1 MNLFKIYFRRN
12 SIICCTLAFLLVLA
26 ISFGAL
32 GYYSLITTGQ
42 RLREVGSQY
51 TTIAVPSD
59 ANVWFTFMQ
68 QNESEERTAMMAADG
83 FGQIDQRAMLG
94 AHIAGT
100 QRFTTYEANQLLNNA
115 ANCYNSNL
123 FIVAAQCDSVS
134 PSENEGMITY
144 TDENG
149 QMTQIE
155 TITCT
160 YEASFTVLDTV
171 IRTEIYEVYPVETVT
186 IGGLYTSELEIPF
199 EVGNTYLLFGSEY
212 GFATDVDSETNQ
224 YIVHEE
230 LSGWKPMMYDHTN
243 GAFFDEGLLIDV
255 EEVEVDGKIYNC
267 LTADAAPVFAQYEG
281 AWEDFIASDEGA
293 LWRETWI
300 PMCQTNYASANVI
313 LTNNIYSILSFNDGS
328 ATIMDGRCISKEE
341 FESGANVC
349 LVSSAYAQKNG
360 LSLGDTLEMELYSCD
375 SVVAHSWVQSGFSLG
390 SENLFIFEPLKVEN
404 KLDIQKSYTI
414 VGIYSAPEFPVSKY
428 TFDANTIFVP
438 KASVPNSQEFEE
450 PGNNLLN
457 SIVLENGMQ
466 EAFLDSMA
474 KQGYEDA
481 FEIYDMGF
489 SSVAGPLLASRENAQ
504 RLFVIGLAVFILVSI
519 LYHVILLQRL
529 KPSIRSM
536 RQIGIKPKMIRRQLM
551 VLLLTSVVAA
561 LCIGTMLSA
570 GLFGYISNLLLSERM
585 TANLVEVIMCAAVQ
599 LVFLLI
605 LGYMLASA
613 AAKRNLMQK

>member
-1 MNLFKIYFRRN
+1 MNLFTTYFKRN
-12 SIICCTLAFLLVLA
+12 TFLCSLFLFFLALAVAFGSLGFLA
-26 ISFGAL
+26 WS
-32 GYYSLITTGQ
+32 STEKQ
-42 RLREVGSQY
+42 LREVGSQY

-68 QNESEERTAMMAADG
+68 QDVSEERTAMLEANG
-83 FGQIDQRAMLG
+83 FDQIEPRAILG
-94 AHIAGT
+94 AHIADT
-100 QRFTTYEANQLLNNA
+100 QRLTTYEANQLLNNA

-123 FIVAAQCDSVS
+123 CIVAARCDSVS

-149 QMTQIE
+149 QMVQIE

-160 YEASFTVLDTV
+160 YIASFTVLDTV
-171 IRTEIYEVYPVETVT
+171 TRTEVYKVYPVETVT
-186 IGGLYTSELEIPF
+186 VGGLYTSDLEIPF
-199 EVGNTYLLFGSEY
+199 EVGNTYLLFGSEN
-212 GFATDVDSETNQ
+212 GFATDVDVETNQ

-230 LSGWKPMMYDHTN
+230 LSGWKPMMYDHTD
-243 GAFFDEGLLIDV
+243 GAFFDQGLLIDV

-267 LTADAAPVFAQYEG
+267 LTADAPPVFAQYEG

-313 LTNNIYSILSFNDGS
+313 LTNNIYSMLSFNDGS
-328 ATIMDGRCISKEE
+328 ATIMDGRSISEEE

-375 SVVAHSWVQSGFSLG
+375 TAVAHSLVQSGFSLG

-489 SSVAGPLLASRENAQ
+489 SSVAGPLLASKENAQ

-561 LCIGTMLSA
+561 LCIGTMLSV

-585 TANLVEVIMCAAVQ
+585 TANLVEVMVCAAVQ